1 MPSFQTKALVVTPIS
16 GDNFRLIPPN
26 CMLIRHVCSSKAEF
40 SFLQKK
46 TSFLML
52 FQTCTILMFGLPDV
66 FVVTV
71 IARNR
76 INGIGSFIEMRS
88 FQTF

>member
-1 MPSFQTKALVVTPIS
+1 
-16 GDNFRLIPPN
+16 
-26 CMLIRHVCSSKAEF
+26 
-40 SFLQKK
+40 
-46 TSFLML
+46 ML
-52 FQTCTILMFGLPDV
+52 FQTYTKLMFGLPDV

-88 FQTF
+88 FQTFWIEFYNERKHVISVLCDLKM